1 MQIKKKP
8 RVLLKILFLMYASRV
23 PRVWIWKFLVKHET
37 WLLKLMYVAI
47 SLFDWSGR
55 HYFTT
60 FSLMNPSSPILVKIG
75 VRLMRWPPQSTP
87 FLFIPSHYP
96 YTVKSITF
104 K

>member
-75 VRLMRWPPQSTP
+75 VR
-87 FLFIPSHYP
+87 F
-96 YTVKSITF
+96 
-104 K
+104 